1 MLPAVASTSPR
12 PVSSYTLLR
21 SATALYARTDQALAQ
36 LLKALRLGAEGVLT
50 SALTTAEKTD
60 LTIALYS
67 VQTTGFASELT
78 AWEKRWYAQELPAAP
93 SRLLLAAA
101 GFGRELLPLCAA
113 GYTVDAFEPAES
125 HLAILRARAGDA
137 AETVRGSFSD
147 LVAAVSHG
155 GLNAL
160 SQLSQRRY
168 DAVILGWGSFTHV
181 LEHSERRALL
191 RACDRLAGQGPIL
204 ASFWLGSQTAIRSR
218 ALTMGTVLGRRL
230 ASLRGISASVPPGQ
244 VFRTHCGF
252 AHEFTAE
259 EIEALAADCGRR
271 VRWGQEGYP
280 HVALL
285 KTPAALSGKV

>member
-1 MLPAVASTSPR
+1 VAR
-12 PVSSYTLLR
+12 GYALLR
-21 SATALYARTDQALAQ
+21 RTTALYARTDQALAR

-67 VQTTGFASELT
+67 AQSKGFASQL
-78 AWEKRWYAQELPAAP
+78 APWEKRWYEQELPAAP

-125 HLAILRARAGDA
+125 HATILRTRAGDA
-137 AETVRGSFSD
+137 AETVCGSFSD
-147 LVAAVSHG
+147 LVAAVCDG
-155 GLNAL
+155 ELNPL
-160 SQLSQRRY
+160 SELSQRRY

-181 LEHSERRALL
+181 LEDADRRALL
-191 RACDRLAGQGPIL
+191 RTCDRLAGHGPIL
-204 ASFWLGSQTAIRSR
+204 ASFWVGRQAAIRSR
-218 ALTMGTVLGRRL
+218 ALTLGSALGRRL
-230 ASLRGISASVPPGQ
+230 ASLRGISATVPRGQ
-244 VFRTHCGF
+244 VFRTHAGF

-271 VRWGQEGYP
+271 VRWGHEGYP
-280 HVALL
+280 HITLL
-285 KTPAALSGKV
+285 KHARES